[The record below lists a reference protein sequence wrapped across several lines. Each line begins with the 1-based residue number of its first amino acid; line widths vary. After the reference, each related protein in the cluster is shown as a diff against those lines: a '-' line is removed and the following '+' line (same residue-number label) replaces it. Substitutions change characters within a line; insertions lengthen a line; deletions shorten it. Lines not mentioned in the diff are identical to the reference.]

1 LKTLWI
7 RDKPRG
13 VDKAD
18 RRTVKSSRRDTDI
31 ADCSDPPFEELEL
44 YPYSMK
50 GKRLQHAYKWSKN
63 QSQCTYKR
71 DDDMSLH
78 TADAMHGEEKADV
91 KDKLIDLLAVSFRHQ
106 SNLPSSMNLRQ

>member
-1 LKTLWI
+1 
-7 RDKPRG
+7 
-13 VDKAD
+13 
-18 RRTVKSSRRDTDI
+18 
-31 ADCSDPPFEELEL
+31 
-44 YPYSMK
+44 MK